1 MASVNRGSSM
11 RGGRGRRSMS
21 EINVVP
27 YIDVMLV
34 LLVIFMVT
42 APLVTPGTVDLPT
55 VGKSSNAPSSYI
67 EIELKKDGSKLIHI
81 VASTGNTDKTVN
93 SARDILPIVQ
103 QEQAKNLQD
112 PAPVII
118 AADKTLPYD
127 DVMQVMSTLQAANVK
142 RVGLQVKPSPV
153 K

>member
-1 MASVNRGSSM
+1 
-11 RGGRGRRSMS
+11 
-21 EINVVP
+21 
-27 YIDVMLV
+27 
-34 LLVIFMVT
+34 
-42 APLVTPGTVDLPT
+42 
-55 VGKSSNAPSSYI
+55 
-67 EIELKKDGSKLIHI
+67 
-81 VASTGNTDKTVN
+81 VN

-142 RVGLQVKPSPV
+142 RVGLQVNPSPV